1 MDTTQ
6 NHAPEWSK
14 KIPKRFLRKYKS
26 LSKRRIRLREKLNK
40 AISKYKAAC
49 EDQTVFAR
57 LLIEDYGSDHRLEL
71 PGLNQS
77 DNEILSTYRNGY
89 RDTIRNEVYGQI
101 DITEDK
107 EDWRAS
113 KINLNQVILCGM
125 IAGVRKYS
133 DYLEVYLLPISTL
146 EELES
151 FQNKTHPFFSNGSMG
166 FQQTVRKIRI
176 TTVNCPL
183 AKRIA
188 PSKFLVGLGSIVGGT
203 DISILGK
210 CFRVYTTVEK
220 FLKDPR
226 NQLVVSYYKIKLPF

>member
-6 NHAPEWSK
+6 NPSPELSK

-26 LSKRRIRLREKLNK
+26 FSKRRIRLREKLNK

-57 LLIEDYGSDHRLEL
+57 LLIEDYGADHRLEL
-71 PGLNQS
+71 PGLNQA
-77 DNEILSTYRNGY
+77 DNEILSAYRNGY

-101 DITEDK
+101 DITEEN

-113 KINLNQVILCGM
+113 KINLNQAILSGM

-133 DYLEVYLLPISTL
+133 DYLEVYLIPISTL

-151 FQNKTHPFFSNGSMG
+151 FKNKTHPFFSNGSMG

-176 TTVNCPL
+176 TTVNCSL

-220 FLKDPR
+220 FLNDPR